1 VDVEIGSM
9 VTAIFGTSGSGKTSL
24 LDLIAGLRH
33 LKAARIELDG
43 EVVAIRSPRD
53 AGNAGIAYLTE
64 DRKALGLFLDMS
76 VHDNINVC
84 VLGSDASLTGVVDR
98 SAGTARVKQAIQ
110 ALNIKASPDI
120 NVGAL
125 SGGNQQKVLLARLL
139 EMKPRVLF
147 LDEPTSGVD
156 IGAKTEIYKI
166 INALAASGVC
176 VVMIS
181 SELPEIVGIADRVL
195 VMCEGKLVAELGGR
209 SGLDITPETIIAF
222 ATGSDSLTLANGD
235 LVQ

>member
-1 VDVEIGSM
+1 
-9 VTAIFGTSGSGKTSL
+9 
-24 LDLIAGLRH
+24 
-33 LKAARIELDG
+33 
-43 EVVAIRSPRD
+43 
-53 AGNAGIAYLTE
+53 
-64 DRKALGLFLDMS
+64 
-76 VHDNINVC
+76 
-84 VLGSDASLTGVVDR
+84 LGSDASLTGVVDR
-98 SAGTARVKQAIQ
+98 SAGNARVKQAIE

-195 VMCEGKLVAELGGR
+195 VMCEGKLVAELGDR